1 MKSVKLP
8 TAKGGEW
15 GVLVHDLVLEEGS
28 KRHFTVP
35 DVYDEITEFVA
46 ERDPRTIAVNTS
58 APPRGG
64 VGVDVRSIPVTVPGF
79 GNSRPGWGFDP
90 ARFFFFYFP

>member
-35 DVYDEITEFVA
+35 DVL
-46 ERDPRTIAVNTS
+46 
-58 APPRGG
+58 
-64 VGVDVRSIPVTVPGF
+64 
-79 GNSRPGWGFDP
+79 
-90 ARFFFFYFP
+90 